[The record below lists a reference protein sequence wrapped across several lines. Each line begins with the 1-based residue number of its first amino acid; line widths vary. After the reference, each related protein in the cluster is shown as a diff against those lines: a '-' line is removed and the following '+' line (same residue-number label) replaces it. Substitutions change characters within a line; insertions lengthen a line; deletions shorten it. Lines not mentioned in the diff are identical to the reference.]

1 MFFFRHGSNFCT
13 PQTSRIAQS
22 CKDFWSGAQ
31 ALFINLLPS
40 IQVGFSAPLRSGFRR
55 QKSVSA
61 YVRI

>member
-31 ALFINLLPS
+31 ALFINRPPS
-40 IQVGFSAPLRSGFRR
+40 IQVCFSAAPAVGFL
-55 QKSVSA
+55 
-61 YVRI
+61 